1 MSIVEMLDELEYQ
14 SKYNQEA
21 TDMIK
26 EGLQIILDKLK
37 DADKW
42 KNKK

>member
-14 SKYNQEA
+14 SKHNQEA

-26 EGLQIILDKLK
+26 EGLQIILNKLK